1 MTSGFLDTL
10 LQIVALFAAF
20 FLIVLLLLV
29 GIRHFLTRDEIPL
42 ERARRYQ
49 SWYQRF
55 QLDGEVTAF
64 LVVISA
70 TLVVCIIALQIL
82 AIPFQFILFI
92 FWSTWLFHLLSL
104 WKKTRVAQKFKKE
117 MMQLL
122 GLLLITGLYF
132 VGYFSMNTM
141 HSVLVQVVGSPWPI
155 QFGIRSYLVLCSL
168 LVAGGAVF
176 IWQRIYVKL
185 LK

>member
-1 MTSGFLDTL
+1 MTSGFFDTL

-29 GIRHFLTRDEIPL
+29 YIRHFLTRDEIPL
-42 ERARRYQ
+42 ERLRRYQ
-49 SWYQRF
+49 LWYQRF

-64 LVVISA
+64 IVVISA
-70 TLVVCIIALQIL
+70 TLLVCIAALQIV
-82 AIPFQFILFI
+82 AIPFQFILFM
-92 FWSTWLFHLLSL
+92 FWSTWLFHLFSL

-117 MMQLL
+117 MTQLL

-132 VGYFSMNTM
+132 IGYFAMKTM
-141 HSVLVQVVGSPWPI
+141 HFILTQIVDSPWPI
-155 QFGIRSYLVLCSL
+155 QFGIRSYLVICSL
-168 LVAGGAVF
+168 LVAGGAIF